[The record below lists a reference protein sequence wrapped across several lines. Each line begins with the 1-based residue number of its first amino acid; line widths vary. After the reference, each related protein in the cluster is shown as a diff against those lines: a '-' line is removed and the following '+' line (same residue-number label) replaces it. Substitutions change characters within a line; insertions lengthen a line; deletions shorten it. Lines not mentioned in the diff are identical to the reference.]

1 MAEFLARLQQCD
13 RFIDWLDPLHEIAMA
28 NTGLSDFG
36 EDKSYLIGLR
46 KLLEQQDHYSDLQ
59 IPVGYSLKLVFM
71 LEQRLKAEQ
80 RFKDN
85 PEILDIAIERPLVI
99 TGMVRTGS
107 TAMQHL
113 AAGDPN
119 RQHLQYWM
127 SEYPQP
133 RPARETW
140 ESHPD
145 FRACQ
150 SRLDNMYER
159 VPETK
164 AMHFQAAHIPDE
176 CGHLMAQT
184 FTDEYWQICSRVPL
198 YNAWYEHCDM
208 VPTYKQHKKLLQLI
222 ASNEP
227 HKPWTIKYPV
237 HLKHLKSFLKVY
249 PDALIIWT
257 HRDPASVLSSY
268 TNMNATNRAM
278 SVRPET
284 LDRADLLHEQ
294 MEVWADATAR
304 AVEIRKQY
312 PVSQFVDVY
321 FEDYVADPVGQME
334 RAYKHLGIDW
344 TPEAEA
350 GMRAWHEDHPQHK
363 HGKHKHSDA
372 EPLAFS
378 RKQIHDRFA
387 TYIRRV
393 CVAGRDDEERN

>member
-1 MAEFLARLQQCD
+1 MLRLKKCE
-13 RFIDWLDPLHEIAMA
+13 RFIDWIDPMHEIAIE

-36 EDKSYLIGLR
+36 ADKSYLIGLT
-46 KLLEQQDHYSDLQ
+46 KLLEQQDHFCDLK
-59 IPVGYSLKLVFM
+59 IPIGYSLKLIFM

-85 PEILDIAIERPLVI
+85 PAVLDINIERPLVI

-113 AAGDPN
+113 ASGDPN

-133 RPARETW
+133 RPPREAW
-140 ESHPD
+140 EDNPD
-145 FRACQ
+145 FIA
-150 SRLDNMYER
+150 SRDRLEGMYER

-164 AMHFQAAHIPDE
+164 AMHYNEAHIPDE
-176 CGHLMAQT
+176 CAHLMAQT

-198 YNAWYEHCDM
+198 YNEWYERCDM

-227 HKPWTIKYPV
+227 EKPWTLKYPV

-249 PDALIIWT
+249 PDARVIWT
-257 HRDPASVLSSY
+257 HRDPASILSSY
-268 TNMNATNRAM
+268 TNMNATNRAL

-284 LDRADLLHEQ
+284 LDRNDLMHEQ

-304 AVEIRKQY
+304 AVEVRKQF
-312 PVSQFVDVY
+312 PDTQFADVY
-321 FEDYVADPVGQME
+321 FEDYVADPVAQMAK
-334 RAYKHLGIDW
+334 AYRHLGIEW
-344 TPEAEA
+344 TSEAEQ
-350 GMRAWHEDHPQHK
+350 GMTQWHADHPQHK

-372 EPLAFS
+372 QPLVYS
-378 RKQIHDRFA
+378 REQIQERFA
-387 TYIRRV
+387 TYINACNV
-393 CVAGRDDEERN
+393 SIS

>member
-1 MAEFLARLQQCD
+1 MLRLKKCEK
-13 RFIDWLDPLHEIAMA
+13 FIDWIDPMHEIAME
-28 NTGLSDFG
+28 NTGLKDFG

-46 KLLEQQDHYSDLQ
+46 KLLEQQDAFCDLK
-59 IPVGYSLKLVFM
+59 IPIGYSLKLIFM

-85 PEILDIAIERPLVI
+85 PELLNIKIEKPLVI

-133 RPARETW
+133 RPPRDTW
-140 ESHPD
+140 EDNTD
-145 FRACQ
+145 FRA
-150 SRLDNMYER
+150 SRDRLEGMYER
-159 VPETK
+159 APETK
-164 AMHFQAAHIPDE
+164 AMHYNEAHIPDE
-176 CGHLMAQT
+176 CGHLLAQT

-198 YNAWYEHCDM
+198 YNEWYERCDM

-222 ASNEP
+222 GSNEP
-227 HKPWTIKYPV
+227 EKPWTLKYPV

-249 PDALIIWT
+249 PDARIIWT

-268 TNMNATNRAM
+268 TNMNATNRAL

-284 LDRADLLHEQ
+284 LDRDDLLHEQ

-304 AVEIRKQY
+304 AVEVRKQF
-312 PVSQFVDVY
+312 PDSQFADVY
-321 FEDYVADPVGQME
+321 FEDYVADPVAQME
-334 RAYKHLGIDW
+334 KAYKHLGIEW
-344 TPEAEA
+344 TPEAEQ
-350 GMRAWHEDHPQHK
+350 GMTTWHDDHPQHK
-363 HGKHKHSDA
+363 HGKHKHVDVK
-372 EPLAFS
+372 PLAYSREQIQERFS
-378 RKQIHDRFA
+378 
-387 TYIRRV
+387 TYINACNV
-393 CVAGRDDEERN
+393 NIS

>member
-1 MAEFLARLQQCD
+1 MQRLKDCEK
-13 RFIDWLDPLHEIAMA
+13 FIEWIDPLHEIAMEH
-28 NTGLSDFG
+28 TGLSDFG
-36 EDKSYLIGLR
+36 ADKSYLFGLR
-46 KLLEQQDHYSDLQ
+46 KLLEQQDDFCDLKVP
-59 IPVGYSLKLVFM
+59 IGYSLKLIFM

-80 RFKDN
+80 RFKDM
-85 PEILDIAIERPLVI
+85 PEVLDIKIEKPLVI

-133 RPARETW
+133 RPPRETW

-145 FRACQ
+145 FQA
-150 SRLDNMYER
+150 SRDRLESMYER

-164 AMHFQAAHIPDE
+164 AMHYNEAHIPDE
-176 CGHLMAQT
+176 CAHLMAQT

-198 YNAWYEHCDM
+198 YNEWYERCDM
-208 VPTYKQHKKLLQLI
+208 VPTYTQHKKLLQLI
-222 ASNEP
+222 GSNEP
-227 HKPWTIKYPV
+227 EKPWTIKYPV

-249 PDALIIWT
+249 PDARIIWT
-257 HRDPASVLSSY
+257 HRDPASVMSSY
-268 TNMNATNRAM
+268 TNMNATNRAL

-284 LDRADLLHEQ
+284 LDRNDLLHEQ

-312 PVSQFVDVY
+312 PDSQFSDVY

-334 RAYKHLGIDW
+334 KAYGHLGIEW
-344 TPEAEA
+344 TREAEQ
-350 GMRAWHEDHPQHK
+350 GMTQWHDEHPQHK
-363 HGKHKHSDA
+363 HGKHNHTEV
-372 EPLAFS
+372 EPLAYSREQIQERFS
-378 RKQIHDRFA
+378 
-387 TYIRRV
+387 TYINACNV
-393 CVAGRDDEERN
+393 NIS

>member
-1 MAEFLARLQQCD
+1 MHRLKQCEK
-13 RFIDWLDPLHEIAMA
+13 FVDWEQPLHEIAME

-36 EDKSYLIGLR
+36 EDKSYLLGLR
-46 KLLEQQDHYSDLQ
+46 KLLEQQDDFCDLK
-59 IPVGYSLKLVFM
+59 IPIGYSLKLIFM

-85 PEILDIAIERPLVI
+85 PSILDIEIKQPLVI

-133 RPARETW
+133 RPPRETW
-140 ESHPD
+140 DDHPD
-145 FRACQ
+145 FQRCRD
-150 SRLDNMYER
+150 RLEGMYER
-159 VPETK
+159 VPETR
-164 AMHFQAAHIPDE
+164 AMHYNAAHIPDE
-176 CGHLMAQT
+176 CGHLLAQT

-198 YNAWYEHCDM
+198 YNEWYERCDM

-222 ASNEP
+222 GSAQP
-227 HKPWTIKYPV
+227 DTPWTIKYPV

-249 PDALIIWT
+249 PDARIIWT

-278 SVRPET
+278 SVREET

-312 PVSQFVDVY
+312 PDNQFADVY
-321 FEDYVADPVGQME
+321 FEDYVADPVAEMEKAYGQ
-334 RAYKHLGIDW
+334 LGIEW
-344 TPEAEA
+344 TCEAEH
-350 GMRAWHEDHPQHK
+350 GMSEWYRDHPRDK
-363 HGKHKHSDA
+363 HGTHKPPA
-372 EPLAFS
+372 LAYT
-378 RKQIHDRFA
+378 RDQIHERFA
-387 TYIRRV
+387 AYISASNV
-393 CVAGRDDEERN
+393 NIKNG

>member
-1 MAEFLARLQQCD
+1 MENLLARLKNCEK
-13 RFIDWLDPLHEIAMA
+13 FVDWIDPLHETAIE

-36 EDKSYLIGLR
+36 EDTSYLIGLR
-46 KLLEQQDHYSDLQ
+46 KLLEQQDHESDLKVP
-59 IPVGYSLKLVFM
+59 IGYSLKLLFV

-85 PEILDIAIERPLVI
+85 PNALNNAIEKPLVI

-133 RPARETW
+133 RPPRETW
-140 ESHPD
+140 GEHPD
-145 FRACQ
+145 FVACQ
-150 SRLDNMYER
+150 ERLDGIYAK

-164 AMHFQAAHIPDE
+164 AMHFNAADIPDE
-176 CGHLMAQT
+176 CAHLMAQT

-198 YNAWYEHCDM
+198 YNEWYENCDM

-249 PDALIIWT
+249 PDARIIWT

-284 LDRADLLHEQ
+284 IDRDDLLHEQ

-304 AVEIRKQY
+304 AVEVRKQY
-312 PVSQFVDVY
+312 PDSQFVDVH
-321 FEDYVADPVGQME
+321 FDDYVADPVAQME
-334 RAYKHLGIDW
+334 RAYKKLGIEW
-344 TPEAEA
+344 TPEAEQ
-350 GMRAWHEDHPQHK
+350 GMTRWHDDHPRHK
-363 HGKHKHSDA
+363 HGKHEHSDA
-372 EPLAFS
+372 KPLAYSRAQIQERFS
-378 RKQIHDRFA
+378 D
-387 TYIRRV
+387 YISACNV
-393 CVAGRDDEERN
+393 NVS

>member
-1 MAEFLARLQQCD
+1 MHRLKQCEK
-13 RFIDWLDPLHEIAMA
+13 FVDWEQPLHEIAME

-36 EDKSYLIGLR
+36 EDKSYLLGLR
-46 KLLEQQDHYSDLQ
+46 KLLEQQDDFCDLK
-59 IPVGYSLKLVFM
+59 IPIGYSLKLIFM

-85 PEILDIAIERPLVI
+85 PSILDIEIKQPLVI

-133 RPARETW
+133 RPPRETW
-140 ESHPD
+140 DDHPD
-145 FRACQ
+145 FQGCRD
-150 SRLDNMYER
+150 RLEGMYER
-159 VPETK
+159 VPETR
-164 AMHFQAAHIPDE
+164 AMHYNAAHIPDE
-176 CGHLMAQT
+176 CGHLLAQT

-198 YNAWYEHCDM
+198 YNEWYERCDM

-222 ASNEP
+222 GSAQP
-227 HKPWTIKYPV
+227 DTPWTIKYPV

-249 PDALIIWT
+249 PDARIIWT

-278 SVRPET
+278 SVREET

-312 PVSQFVDVY
+312 PDNQFADVY
-321 FEDYVADPVGQME
+321 FEDYVADPVAEMEKAYGQ
-334 RAYKHLGIDW
+334 LGIEW
-344 TPEAEA
+344 TCEAEY
-350 GMRAWHEDHPQHK
+350 GMSEWYRDHPRDK
-363 HGKHKHSDA
+363 HGTHKPPA
-372 EPLAFS
+372 LAYT
-378 RKQIHDRFA
+378 RDQIHERFA
-387 TYIRRV
+387 AYISASNV
-393 CVAGRDDEERN
+393 NIKNG